1 MTDRSLHNTKMNHGS
16 GVLLDNKEA
25 VKWYRL
31 AAEQGIVAA
40 IHNVGMAY
48 KRGIIGLT
56 RPPKSSPNVK
66 LLKTIW

>member
-1 MTDRSLHNTKMNHGS
+1 M
-16 GVLLDNKEA
+16 DNKEA